1 MPNLTQT
8 EKVAREVPLDP
19 IPGHSLVIY
28 QRLGEGKVYFTELS
42 PEQQF
47 KEEKTTWWKRF
58 TSNPPSYIA
67 YAVNLNKHLAWKF
80 TRRVQLLQNQTKSF
94 DLIVTFE
101 YHVSLPRRVAERYE
115 DDPLGLLENEI
126 FRLVNEV
133 IATKDWDAI
142 RNRFAVAARET
153 IDCTKDAIDE
163 RAENLGFQVERLIL
177 ENQLLE
183 KDVHIEIL
191 REEAWVQQEANK
203 IQHQSK
209 EHEAQLEHNRKIEA
223 QKRQNT
229 ERTQELDL
237 TINRSDRENWVRD
250 DERMN
255 KLKDGGVEAG
265 IKAMYGVGD
274 EIKTPRQFKEVIDM
288 VQGVSARRR
297 EQTPGGFA
305 DRALG
310 GAAQQGYLPERTGE
324 NSGLPKVIDLL
335 YRTHCVVEALDCPA
349 SEKNRLL
356 SALFHL
362 TAEALMG
369 DEADE
374 AKIKDYNE
382 RIKDAFVGLSHSPQD
397 LERFLLDNFRSLKDR
412 LK

>member
-8 EKVAREVPLDP
+8 EKVAREVSLDP
-19 IPGHSLVIY
+19 IPGHALVIY

-80 TRRVQLLQNQTKSF
+80 TRRVQLQNQINAF
-94 DLIVTFE
+94 DLSVTFE

-133 IATKDWDAI
+133 VATKEWGAI

-153 IDCTKDAIDE
+153 IDCTKEAIDE
-163 RAENLGFQVERLIL
+163 RAENLGFRVERLLL
-177 ENQLLE
+177 ESQLLE

-191 REEAWVQQEANK
+191 REEAWAQQEAEK

-209 EHEAQLEHNRKIEA
+209 EHQAQLEHKRKIED
-223 QKRQNT
+223 QRRQDA
-229 ERTQELDL
+229 ERTQEVDL
-237 TINRSDRENWVRD
+237 AINRSDKENWLRD

-297 EQTPGGFA
+297 EPSPGGFA

-310 GAAQQGYLPERTGE
+310 GAAARGYLPERTGE
-324 NSGLPKVIDLL
+324 NGGLPKVVDLL
-335 YRTHCVVEALDCPA
+335 YRTHCVIEALDCPA

-362 TAEALMG
+362 AAEAMMG

-382 RIKDAFVGLSHSPQD
+382 RVKDAVVGLSHCPQD
-397 LERFLLDNFRSLKDR
+397 LERFLIDNFRSLKDR